1 MYHRRHIVATIVL
14 STVLCAF
21 CELGDSGDNA
31 TLDDPGSARETG
43 ETATGKT
50 IGEATAHCFINPPF
64 GTSRKRISRH
74 SPP

>member
-14 STVLCAF
+14 SPVSCGF
-21 CELGDSGDNA
+21 CELGDSGDTA
-31 TLDDPGSARETG
+31 VLDDAASDRDRG
-43 ETATGKT
+43 ETATGNT

-74 SPP
+74 SPL